1 MTARPSA
8 RTMALAVVLAAVG
21 IGVLLVVDPTRSA
34 VTPPCPYRTLLGIAC
49 PGCGLTRA
57 AHALLHGD
65 WTRAF
70 ALNPWAFVAT
80 PAAVAFTSL
89 HALPD
94 ATRTRRARSGIAWTM
109 LAVTVAFWIWRNTS
123 AYPFLKV

>member
-1 MTARPSA
+1 
-8 RTMALAVVLAAVG
+8 MALAVVLAAVG
-21 IGVLLVVDPTRSA
+21 IGVLLVVDPARQA

-70 ALNPWAFVAT
+70 SLNPWAFVAA
-80 PAAVAFTSL
+80 PAAVAFTWL
-89 HALPD
+89 HALPE
-94 ATRTRRARSGIAWTM
+94 AAGARRARSVIAWTM
-109 LAVTVAFWIWRNTS
+109 LALTVAFWIWRNTD